1 MYKNIEE
8 TAKNLKMPVEQV
20 EKYVLEGRIKSIYV
34 GEQVLINQDQ
44 FELYFKQLEK
54 LKEEITVY
62 WNSPLPED
70 RDIKEE
76 D

>member
-20 EKYVLEGRIKSIYV
+20 EKYILEGRIKSIYV